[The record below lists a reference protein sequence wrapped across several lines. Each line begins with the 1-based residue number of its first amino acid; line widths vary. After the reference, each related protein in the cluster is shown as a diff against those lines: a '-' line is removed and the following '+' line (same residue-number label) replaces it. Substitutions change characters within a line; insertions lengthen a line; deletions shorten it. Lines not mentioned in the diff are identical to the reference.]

1 MIGKKSFFKTKR
13 VAKRKGFLKLAEKSR
28 VRERGKVYSSEDAS
42 ALIIT
47 AESDGKSITFTTRGR
62 WISLNDI
69 ISKAHYMSEKEIKKI
84 VTQKVRDSVKD
95 INIKIKFFRII
106 LRYNAKLDD
115 HNTVMMP
122 KYFTDAIKFSYL
134 KIGGRY
140 VIDQNSED
148 PKKRAIEYDGIIID
162 DDKRYS
168 KGTFLIPDESLP
180 VNTFLL
186 TYQSVEKN
194 YSPEKILKNINE
206 GG

>member
-1 MIGKKSFFKTKR
+1 MISKKSFFKP
-13 VAKRKGFLKLAEKSR
+13 RKSSKKSGFFKLAEKSR
-28 VRERGKVYSSEDAS
+28 TRERGKIYSDQDAE
-42 ALIIT
+42 ALVIS
-47 AESDGKSITFTTRGR
+47 AESDGESITFTTKGR

-69 ISKAHYMSEKEIKKI
+69 ISKAHYMSEKEIKSI
-84 VTQKVRDSVKD
+84 VTKKVRDSVKG
-95 INIKIKFFRII
+95 INLRIQAFRIV

-140 VIDQNSED
+140 VVDQKSKE
-148 PKKRAIEYDGIIID
+148 PGQRVVEYDGIIID

-180 VNTFLL
+180 TNTFIL
-186 TYQSVEKN
+186 TYQSVPSDYKSEN
-194 YSPEKILKNINE
+194 ILKSINE
-206 GG
+206 RR